1 MIKRSKP
8 NPKIVVIGGGTGS
21 FTLLRELKNH
31 TNQITAL
38 VNMADDG
45 GSTGELRD
53 EFGVLPPGDIRQC
66 LVALSQ
72 APSELRELFTFR
84 YPKGSKWQGH
94 SFGNLFLSTI
104 ELMTHD
110 FSESIAI
117 AGKVLNISG
126 RVLPITLD
134 NCRLVMKIGKKK
146 VLGQYKIEQT
156 VFNGLADQPE
166 LFLEPKAKLNEDAKE
181 AIEQA
186 NLIVIAPGNLYASL
200 APALLVDGLKES
212 ILRAQSKSKTKVVYI
227 CNLVNKPRST
237 GGFAVHDYVNELER
251 ILGQKFINTLIYN
264 TNQPSSDLLNKYAL
278 QEEAPVLID
287 KQGLNALK
295 VAKKRLIGLDLLAQ
309 DPGKRNP
316 NDTFIKRSLIRHDA
330 KLVAKQLVK
339 LAKR

>member
-1 MIKRSKP
+1 MIRRSRP

-21 FTLLRELKNH
+21 FTLLQELKNH

-104 ELMTHD
+104 ELMNRD
-110 FSESIAI
+110 FSKSITI

-134 NCRLVMKIGKKK
+134 NCRLGMNIGNKQ
-146 VLGQYKIEQT
+146 VLGQYKIDT
-156 VFNGLADQPE
+156 TTFNGLSDKPE
-166 LFLEPKAKLNEDAKE
+166 LFLDPKPKINEKASQ

-186 NLIVIAPGNLYASL
+186 DMIVVAPGNLYASL
-200 APALLVDGLKES
+200 APVLLVDGVSQALS
-212 ILRAQSKSKTKVVYI
+212 RARAKSKIKVVYI

-237 GGFAVHDYVNELER
+237 GEFAAHDYVNELER
-251 ILGQKFINTLIYN
+251 ILGQKFIDTVIYN
-264 TNQPSSDLLNKYAL
+264 TNQPNDELLNKYAL
-278 QEEAPVLID
+278 QGEEPVLID

-295 VAKKRLIGLDLLAQ
+295 MAKKRLIGLDLLAQ

-316 NDTFIKRSLIRHDA
+316 NDTFINRSLIRHDA
-330 KLVAKQLVK
+330 KLVAKQLIK
-339 LAKR
+339 LTKK